1 MRVCR
6 TSTCT
11 SWEYCTSSTR
21 TSRICRTSS
30 TNWIGSSCTSPSS
43 SWTRCEKSI
52 ASCYWCTI
60 SSCIAI
66 PNPLWRTSPSTQIPL
81 TEQLGLNNVLTL
93 INSLFLISLHI
104 QKKIQ
109 KNVKIKFSF
118 TKWMNKW
125 IYKNLNYLSTSIYVW
140 KSELFRLNVFVCSDS
155 VERFLI
161 GFEGVR
167 ICLFFFVY
175 SQEMP
180 TLFGA
185 K

>member
-1 MRVCR
+1 
-6 TSTCT
+6 
-11 SWEYCTSSTR
+11 
-21 TSRICRTSS
+21 
-30 TNWIGSSCTSPSS
+30 
-43 SWTRCEKSI
+43 
-52 ASCYWCTI
+52 
-60 SSCIAI
+60 
-66 PNPLWRTSPSTQIPL
+66 
-81 TEQLGLNNVLTL
+81 
-93 INSLFLISLHI
+93 
-104 QKKIQ
+104 
-109 KNVKIKFSF
+109 
-118 TKWMNKW
+118 MNKW

-161 GFEGVR
+161 GVEGVR